1 LFNLNE
7 KLEKAFKITLKFVI
21 IYYTGQKWLILRP
34 KKLRE
39 VCNIMFRFL
48 KKYHDAIKAGK
59 ITLTYQPWDTLRV
72 LRGKIYR
79 AQHLG
84 LVRVLDV
91 DFRRLSEVTEEEARR
106 CGADSLETFR
116 RDLEELAGRE
126 IDFSTER
133 AVRVEFEFIGE
144 DIEDYKKA
152 MGNVKDSEL
161 NYLKEQLIIQDQKSA
176 RPWVIKT
183 LQMLRDKGYI
193 SAKDL
198 EARLNVPSEQ
208 FRKNMKQLRD
218 LNLIRSSQ
226 KKGYCI
232 TPLGIKVLRSL
243 TSIKKAS

>member
-1 LFNLNE
+1 
-7 KLEKAFKITLKFVI
+7 
-21 IYYTGQKWLILRP
+21 
-34 KKLRE
+34 
-39 VCNIMFRFL
+39 MFRFL

-79 AQHLG
+79 AQHVG

-91 DFRRLSEVTEEEARR
+91 DFRKLSDVTEEEALR

-116 RDLEELAGRE
+116 QDLEELAGRE
-126 IDFSTER
+126 IDFETER

-183 LQMLRDKGYI
+183 LQMLRDNGYI
-193 SAKDL
+193 PARDL
-198 EARLNVPSEQ
+198 EAHLNVPSEQ
-208 FRKNMKQLRD
+208 FRKNMKQLKE

-226 KKGYCI
+226 KKGYSI